1 MSELEPQSRP
11 FLRRLA
17 VLAFVC
23 LLAQCTLTG
32 PGHQAPPP
40 PQALESAQASTP
52 TPEEQLELLNTFLDR
67 A

>member
-1 MSELEPQSRP
+1 VSELEPQSRP

-40 PQALESAQASTP
+40 PQALESAQALTP

>member
-1 MSELEPQSRP
+1 VSELEPQSRP

-17 VLAFVC
+17 VLTFAC

-32 PGHQAPPP
+32 PGHQVSPP
-40 PQALESAQASTP
+40 PQALESAQAPTP

>member
-40 PQALESAQASTP
+40 PQALESAQASAP